1 MSAKQTYFQFVM
13 PIVFMSESFLKII
26 GGIRNGTCNIDKTF
40 PDKLFN
46 KTPEA
51 DVKFSI
57 EGLKNFKI
65 FESGDFDEYCRMMK
79 TLSDFVGNCNN
90 TILFR
95 NFKTDKGREVCYIN
109 KNIPEDIVAEI
120 KQHFSTVKYLLK
132 RMTPS
137 LRFMRNLRSVLGI
150 YEVRSTS
157 TVIKADISSFF
168 KSVRFENVMQY
179 APKAFK
185 KENIHLYA
193 KSELVNNDSRM
204 YERLEV
210 ALWAFLSCLFHNGV
224 VPTGAQYAN
233 NLANFH
239 LYNVLFINFDRGL
252 RSGTKAT
259 VSVYVDDLM
268 FTGEEGDVKAV
279 FAEFEKAINKG
290 GLYLNY
296 KKTQYF
302 YPDENKVEFSLLGYR
317 RNANSRGVVQAKVN
331 SKIRKKCLD
340 IIKERREYT
349 LSEKGLINYA
359 LRMYHN
365 GHTVFNPDIV
375 LHSYFDEKVEM
386 WNKLVSGELRLKI
399 NKEIFDPTG
408 LSYKDICIMAKEV
421 PGALPVV
428 EERRGL
434 PDEMAM
440 FISMF
445 VGNNP
450 SGYTINSMAACTF
463 NNAPAISVVFV
474 NEREKKRNRY
484 ISGFF
489 TFDQRL
495 LASLYWAE

>member
-1 MSAKQTYFQFVM
+1 MSAKHTYFEFA
-13 PIVFMSESFLKII
+13 ITITSMSESFMKII
-26 GGIRNGTCNIDKTF
+26 DGIRNGTCNIDRTF
-40 PDKLFN
+40 PDKIFN

-51 DVKFSI
+51 DVKSSI
-57 EGLKNFKI
+57 EGIKNFKT
-65 FESGDFDEYCRMMK
+65 FQTGDFDEYCRMMK

-109 KNIPEDIVAEI
+109 KNIPEEIVAEI
-120 KQHFSTVKYLLK
+120 KDIFSRVKYSLK
-132 RMTPS
+132 RMTPH
-137 LRFMRNLRSVLGI
+137 LRFMRNLRTVLGI
-150 YEVRSTS
+150 HDSRSTS
-157 TVIKADISSFF
+157 TIIKADISSFF

-185 KENIHLYA
+185 KENISLYA
-193 KSELVNNDSRM
+193 ESELVNDGSRM

-233 NLANFH
+233 DLANYH
-239 LYNVLFINFDRGL
+239 LYNVLLINFDKRL
-252 RSGTKAT
+252 RAGTNAA

-268 FTGEEGDVKAV
+268 FSGEEGDVKAV
-279 FAEFEKAINKG
+279 FAEFEKALNKG

-302 YPDENKVEFSLLGYR
+302 YPSENKVEFSLLGYR

-331 SKIRKKCLD
+331 SKIRKRCLD
-340 IIKERREYT
+340 ITKERREYT
-349 LSEKGLINYA
+349 ASEKGLINYA
-359 LRMYHN
+359 IRMYHN
-365 GHTVFNPDIV
+365 GHTVFNPDII

-386 WNKLVSGELRLKI
+386 WNKLVSGELKLKI
-399 NKEIFDPTG
+399 NKEVFDPTG

-440 FISMF
+440 FIGMF

-463 NNAPAISVVFV
+463 DNAPAVSVVFV
-474 NEREKKRNRY
+474 NERLHKRNRY
-484 ISGFF
+484 TSGFF
-489 TFDQRL
+489 TFDKRL
-495 LASLYWAE
+495 LDSLYMVE

>member
-1 MSAKQTYFQFVM
+1 MSAKHTYFEFA
-13 PIVFMSESFLKII
+13 ITITSMSESFMKII
-26 GGIRNGTCNIDKTF
+26 DGIRNGTCNIDRTF
-40 PDKLFN
+40 PDKIFN

-57 EGLKNFKI
+57 DGIKNFKT
-65 FESGDFDEYCRMMK
+65 FQTGDFDEYCRMMK
-79 TLSDFVGNCNN
+79 ILSDFVGNCNN

-109 KNIPEDIVAEI
+109 KNIPEEIVTEI
-120 KQHFSTVKYLLK
+120 KDIFSRVKYSLK
-132 RMTPS
+132 RMTLS
-137 LRFMRNLRSVLGI
+137 LRFMRNLRTVLGI
-150 YEVRSTS
+150 HDSRSTS
-157 TVIKADISSFF
+157 TIIKADISSFF

-179 APKAFK
+179 APKVFK
-185 KENIHLYA
+185 KENIGLYA
-193 KSELVNNDSRM
+193 ESELVNDGSRM

-233 NLANFH
+233 DLANYH
-239 LYNVLFINFDRGL
+239 LYNVLLINFDKRL
-252 RSGTKAT
+252 RAGTNAA

-268 FTGEEGDVKAV
+268 FSGEEGDVKAV
-279 FAEFEKAINKG
+279 FAEFEKALNKG

-302 YPDENKVEFSLLGYR
+302 YPGENKVEFSLLGYR

-331 SKIRKKCLD
+331 SKIRKRCLD
-340 IIKERREYT
+340 ITKERREYT
-349 LSEKGLINYA
+349 TSEKGLINYA
-359 LRMYHN
+359 IRMYHN
-365 GHTVFNPDIV
+365 GHTVFNPDII

-386 WNKLVSGELRLKI
+386 WNKLVSGELKLKI

-428 EERRGL
+428 EDRRRL
-434 PDEMAM
+434 PAGIAM
-440 FISMF
+440 FIDMF

-463 NNAPAISVVFV
+463 DNAPAVSVVFV
-474 NEREKKRNRY
+474 NERLHKRNRY
-484 ISGFF
+484 TSGFF
-489 TFDQRL
+489 TFDKRL
-495 LASLYWAE
+495 LDSLYMVE